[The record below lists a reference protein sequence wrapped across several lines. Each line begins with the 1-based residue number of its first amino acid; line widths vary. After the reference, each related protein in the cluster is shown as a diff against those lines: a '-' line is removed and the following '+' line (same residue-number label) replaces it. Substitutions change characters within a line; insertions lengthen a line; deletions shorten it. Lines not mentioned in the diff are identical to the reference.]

1 MQTAVLESRST
12 VAKPAAKKRS
22 APLDPHVADRLLDLL
37 SSDDAFRSLFMSNP
51 REALAQVGFV
61 NETDL
66 GSPYWCFWGISKLAS
81 KRAIAEA
88 RCEIRN
94 LLTANSARPLPNLTQ
109 ALRHVSCFAE
119 SAMSV
124 K

>member
-66 GSPYWCFWGISKLAS
+66 GSPYWCFWEISKPAS

-94 LLTANSARPLPNLTQ
+94 LLTSELSQTAPQLDAGLTARQL
-109 ALRHVSCFAE
+109 LR
-119 SAMSV
+119 
-124 K
+124 